1 MISGGR
7 LRWNATL
14 LKAAT
19 TVDSL
24 GRRTNTFTQSGSF
37 RCDIRE
43 NTPTEQSYADGVAVT
58 VSYEVRVRWP
68 NVARLDITELDRIE
82 VRGKT
87 LRINGVQNLDERDRL
102 AVIDCTEVA

>member
-19 TVDSL
+19 TVDAL
-24 GRRTNTFTQSGSF
+24 GRRTNSFTDSGNF
-37 RCDIRE
+37 RCDLRQG
-43 NTPTEQSYADGVAVT
+43 TPTEQTYADGVAVT
-58 VSYEVRVRWP
+58 ASYELRVRWP
-68 NVARLDITELDRIE
+68 DVARVDITALDRVT

-87 LRINGVQNLDERDRL
+87 LRINGIQNLDERDRL